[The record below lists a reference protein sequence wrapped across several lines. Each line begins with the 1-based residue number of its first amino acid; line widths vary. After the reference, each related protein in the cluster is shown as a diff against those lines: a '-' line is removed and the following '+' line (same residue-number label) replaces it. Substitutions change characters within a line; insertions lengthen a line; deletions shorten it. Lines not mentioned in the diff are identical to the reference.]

1 MYSYLIQ
8 LFNKVFL
15 ISVLAFGVVNA
26 AKAHD
31 LMPTYFALDRTY
43 SDSIYMVELTT
54 WNNRIDI
61 EYYELEV
68 MDEDWKKIPFATVQN
83 IFKVPY
89 QTRKS
94 LKVFIRKSDKARV
107 MYICTLS
114 KVIKEK
120 VTRTVIA
127 SRVCSKIKR

>member
-1 MYSYLIQ
+1 
-8 LFNKVFL
+8 
-15 ISVLAFGVVNA
+15 
-26 AKAHD
+26 
-31 LMPTYFALDRTY
+31 
-43 SDSIYMVELTT
+43 MVELTT

-68 MDEDWKKIPFATVQN
+68 MDEDWKNIPFATVQN

>member
-1 MYSYLIQ
+1 
-8 LFNKVFL
+8 
-15 ISVLAFGVVNA
+15 
-26 AKAHD
+26 
-31 LMPTYFALDRTY
+31 
-43 SDSIYMVELTT
+43 MVELTT

-68 MDEDWKKIPFATVQN
+68 MDEDWKNIPFATTQN

-89 QTRKS
+89 QTRS
-94 LKVFIRKSDKARV
+94 PLKVFIRKSDKARV